1 MSTIRALLARGRD
14 ALVLAEV
21 DTPML
26 DAAVLLAH
34 AMGATKERLLASLP
48 DEADD
53 DLARRFDRMLD
64 ERRAGRPVSY
74 IRRRKEFWGLEF
86 HVDEA
91 VLVPRPDTETL
102 VERALDIARRD
113 PGIARIHDACT
124 GSGCVAIA
132 LATELPGRV
141 VTASDVSTEAA
152 RVFELN
158 CAGLL
163 GRQLPF
169 FRSDLLAEVP
179 GPYDLIAANPPYLS
193 DAEADDL
200 AKIGWPEPD
209 LALRGG
215 PDGTAIAARLI
226 GEAAGRL
233 RPGGWL
239 CLEAAPPQFNRLAAL
254 MDAAGFIQ
262 VEIAR
267 DLGGRDRVVSGR
279 LG

>member
-1 MSTIRALLARGRD
+1 MSTIRALLAHGRD
-14 ALVLAEV
+14 ALVAAEV

-26 DAAVLLAH
+26 DATVLLAH

-48 DEADD
+48 DEADEE
-53 DLARRFDRMLD
+53 LARRYDGLLD

-102 VERALDIARRD
+102 VDRALFLARAD
-113 PGIARIHDACT
+113 AGFVHIHDACT
-124 GSGCVAIA
+124 GCGCVAIA
-132 LATELPGRV
+132 LAAQLPGRV
-141 VTASDVSTEAA
+141 VTASDVSDGVE
-152 RVFELN
+152 RVFEMN
-158 CAGLL
+158 CARLL

-169 FRSDLLAEVP
+169 FRSDLLQLTS
-179 GPYDLIAANPPYLS
+179 GSFDLLTANPPYLT
-193 DAEADDL
+193 DREADDL

-215 PDGTAIAARLI
+215 PDGTAVASRLI
-226 GEAAGRL
+226 REAAGRI
-233 RPGGWL
+233 RPGGWI
-239 CLEAAPPQFNRLAAL
+239 CIEAAPGQFDHLAAL
-254 MDAAGFIQ
+254 LDQAGFRL
-262 VEIAR
+262 VEIEQ
-267 DLGGRDRVVSGR
+267 DLGGRDRVISGR

>member
-14 ALVLAEV
+14 ALVAAEV

-34 AMGATKERLLASLP
+34 AMGSTKERLLASLP
-48 DEADD
+48 DEADGELESRYD
-53 DLARRFDRMLD
+53 GLID

-74 IRRRKEFWGLEF
+74 IRRLKEFWGLEF

-102 VERALDIARRD
+102 VDRALFLARAD
-113 PGIARIHDACT
+113 AGLVRIHDACT

-132 LATELPGRV
+132 LAAELPGRV
-141 VTASDVSTEAA
+141 VTASDVSGGAE

-158 CAGLL
+158 CARLL

-169 FRSDLLAEVP
+169 FRSDLLGSAP
-179 GPYDLIAANPPYLS
+179 GPYDLLTANPPYLS
-193 DAEADDL
+193 DREADDL
-200 AKIGWPEPD
+200 AKVGWPEPD

-215 PDGTAIAARLI
+215 PDGTAIAGRLI
-226 GEAAGRL
+226 REAAGRL
-233 RPGGWL
+233 RPGGWI
-239 CLEAAPPQFNRLAAL
+239 CIEASAPQFNRLAAL
-254 MDAAGFIQ
+254 LDQAGFRV
-262 VEIAR
+262 VEIQQ
-267 DLGGRDRVVSGR
+267 DLGGRDRVISGR

>member
-1 MSTIRALLARGRD
+1 MSTIRALLAHGRD
-14 ALVLAEV
+14 ALVAAEV

-34 AMGATKERLLASLP
+34 AMGSTKERLLASLP
-48 DEADD
+48 DEADE
-53 DLARRFDRMLD
+53 DLARRYDGMLD

-74 IRRRKEFWGLEF
+74 IRRLKEFWGLEF

-102 VERALDIARRD
+102 VDRALFLARAD
-113 PGIARIHDACT
+113 AGLVRIHDACT

-132 LATELPGRV
+132 LAAELAGRV
-141 VTASDVSTEAA
+141 VTASDISDGAE

-158 CAGLL
+158 CARLL

-169 FRSDLLAEVP
+169 FRSDLLAATP
-179 GPYDLIAANPPYLS
+179 GPYDLLTANPPYLT
-193 DAEADDL
+193 DREADDL

-215 PDGTAIAARLI
+215 PDGTAVVGQLI
-226 GEAAGRL
+226 REAVGRI
-233 RPGGWL
+233 RAGGWI
-239 CLEAAPPQFNRLAAL
+239 CLEAAAPQLNRLAAL
-254 MDAAGFIQ
+254 LDQAGFRA
-262 VEIAR
+262 VEIEQ
-267 DLGGRDRVVSGR
+267 DLGGRDRVISGR

>member
-1 MSTIRALLARGRD
+1 MSTIRALLARGRA

-21 DTPML
+21 DTPLL
-26 DAAVLLAH
+26 DATVLLAH
-34 AMGATKERLLASLP
+34 AMGTTKERLIASLP
-48 DEADD
+48 DEADA
-53 DLARRFDRMLD
+53 DLARRYQGLLD
-64 ERRAGRPVSY
+64 ERRSGRPVSY

-86 HVDEA
+86 HVDED

-102 VERALDIARRD
+102 VQRALDLARRD
-113 PGIARIHDACT
+113 PDLARIHDACT

-132 LATELPGRV
+132 LAVELPGRT
-141 VTASDVSTEAA
+141 VTASDVSGGAA

-158 CAGLL
+158 CARLL

-169 FRSDLLAEVP
+169 FRSDLLADVP
-179 GPYDLIAANPPYLS
+179 GPFDLVTGNPPYLA

-215 PDGTAIAARLI
+215 ADGTAVAARLVAQ
-226 GEAAGRL
+226 AAGCL
-233 RPGGWL
+233 RPRGWL
-239 CLEAAPPQFNRLAAL
+239 CLEAAPPQMNRLAAL
-254 MDAAGFIQ
+254 MDAAGFRL
-262 VEIAR
+262 VELAR
-267 DLGGRDRVVSGR
+267 DLAGRDRVISGR

>member
-1 MSTIRALLARGRD
+1 VSTIRALLARGRD

-53 DLARRFDRMLD
+53 ALARRYDGMLA

-74 IRRRKEFWGLEF
+74 IRRMKEFWGLEF

-102 VERALDIARRD
+102 VERALDLARRD
-113 PGIARIHDACT
+113 PAIARIHDACT

-141 VTASDVSTEAA
+141 VTASDVSGDAA

-158 CAGLL
+158 CARLL
-163 GRQLPF
+163 GRQIPF
-169 FRSDLLAEVP
+169 FHSDLLAEVP
-179 GPYDLIAANPPYLS
+179 GPYDLVASNPPYLS
-193 DAEADDL
+193 DREADDL

-209 LALRGG
+209 VALRGG
-215 PDGTAIAARLI
+215 PDGTAVAARLI
-226 GEAAGRL
+226 GEAAGHL
-233 RPGGWL
+233 GTGGWL
-239 CLEAAPPQFNRLAAL
+239 CLEAAPSQMNRLAAL
-254 MDAAGFIQ
+254 MDAAGFML
-262 VEIAR
+262 VEVAR
-267 DLGGRDRVVSGR
+267 DLGGRDRVISGR
-279 LG
+279 RG

>member
-1 MSTIRALLARGRD
+1 VSTIRALLARGRD
-14 ALVLAEV
+14 ALVAAEV

-48 DEADD
+48 DEAGEDV
-53 DLARRFDRMLD
+53 ARRFEALLD

-102 VERALDIARRD
+102 VEHALFLARADAGLTA
-113 PGIARIHDACT
+113 IHDACT
-124 GSGCVAIA
+124 GCGCVAIA
-132 LATELPGRV
+132 LAAELPGRV
-141 VTASDVSTEAA
+141 VTASDVSEGAA

-158 CAGLL
+158 CARLL

-169 FRSDLLAEVP
+169 FRSNLLDETP
-179 GPYDLIAANPPYLS
+179 GPYDLLTANPPYLT
-193 DAEADDL
+193 DREADDL

-215 PDGTAIAARLI
+215 SDGTAVAGRLI
-226 GEAAGRL
+226 LQAAGRI
-233 RPGGWL
+233 RPRGWI
-239 CLEAAPPQFNRLAAL
+239 CLEAAPGRFNRLAAL
-254 MDAAGFIQ
+254 MDQAGFRL
-262 VEIAR
+262 VEIVQ
-267 DLGGRDRVVSGR
+267 DLGGRDRLIAGR